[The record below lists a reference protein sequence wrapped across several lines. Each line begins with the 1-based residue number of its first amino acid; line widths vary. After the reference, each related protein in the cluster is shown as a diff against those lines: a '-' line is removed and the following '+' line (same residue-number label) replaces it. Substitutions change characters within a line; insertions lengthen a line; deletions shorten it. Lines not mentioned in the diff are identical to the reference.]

1 VIAATE
7 TNSAPAYGSD
17 TESGLA
23 LDAELTL
30 GEVIYASRTAAP
42 IVCFAILDLDPLR
55 DLSIY
60 AQLANTQRRAQTY
73 LHAAMRRWAVRA
85 TTAPDLDAA
94 LVALASELRAGGRGD
109 LAQLAGEAAGGDAE
123 TLLVRSIELAR
134 GLGAAQSGPAARAFT
149 SRLGSELDALQKLY
163 PATPLQCMDVYAAQR
178 LARDYFVIA
187 QLPVAERRA
196 RTVAPKSRLP
206 LADLVQI
213 AAEGLMHATA
223 KFDPSFKVPFA
234 AYAHRSI
241 AQRLYRA
248 EPSADLIPLPQRV
261 HEARS
266 DVRQAI
272 TKAATEGFATS
283 TPVLAAYLGLP
294 ERVVRAVLQA
304 DAPVLSLDGVTGR
317 ILEDTYVSEGD
328 QSGEARVEENE
339 RAAVVQRAL
348 ATCPPRERSILCQL
362 FGIGCPE
369 RPVEQI
375 AKQHGLSAARVYQ
388 IRDAEIRRLRRPAVA
403 KTLVAYA

>member
-1 VIAATE
+1 MNAARE
-7 TNSAPAYGSD
+7 TSSAPTNGSD
-17 TESGLA
+17 TESGL
-23 LDAELTL
+23 LLETELAL
-30 GEVIYASRTAAP
+30 GEVIYSSRSAAP
-42 IVCFAILDLDPLR
+42 IVRFAILDLDPLR
-55 DLSIY
+55 ELPIY
-60 AQLANTQRRAQTY
+60 AQLANTQRRAQIY
-73 LHAAMRRWAVRA
+73 LRAASKRWATRA
-85 TTAPDLDAA
+85 MTASDLDAA
-94 LVALASELRAGGRGD
+94 LVALASELRTAGRAD
-109 LAQLAGEAAGGDAE
+109 LARLAEDAAGGLAE
-123 TLLVRSIELAR
+123 TLLVRAIELAR
-134 GLGAAQSGPAARAFT
+134 RLGAAQSGTAARAFIA
-149 SRLGSELDALQKLY
+149 RLDRELDGLESLY
-163 PATPLQCMDVYAAQR
+163 APTPLQAMDVAAAQR
-178 LARDYFVIA
+178 ATRDYFVTA

-213 AAEGLMHATA
+213 AAEGLMHAA
-223 KFDPSFKVPFA
+223 EKFDPSFRVPFA
-234 AYAHRSI
+234 AFAHRPI

-272 TKAATEGFATS
+272 TKAATEGVATS
-283 TPVLAAYLGLP
+283 TPVLAMHLGLP
-294 ERVVRAVLQA
+294 ERVVRAVVQS
-304 DAPVLSLDGVTGR
+304 DVPVLSLDGVTGR
-317 ILEDTYVSEGD
+317 ILEDTYAGEGD
-328 QSGEARVEENE
+328 QSGEARVEEKE

-362 FGIGCPE
+362 FGIGCPA

-403 KTLVAYA
+403 KMLVAYA